1 MKNILLFSTGLS
13 PQVVT
18 ESLYYHTQISKIKIN
33 SIYII
38 TDSTGGKLLDN
49 LFKWYNQFLNEY
61 EIKYKI
67 NFTLNNIFILN
78 DKKNNPLKD
87 LKTID
92 DNDAAVTQIF
102 DIINDLSNI
111 ENSRLIV
118 SVAGGRKSMS
128 VIMGQGLQF
137 FGKEQDILTHVIVDD
152 DIVGCPDFYYPT
164 KDSNIIKFKN
174 HTIDTKK
181 IKIYLDEIPFI
192 RLRNILGTINP
203 SSTSS
208 LNSFVKTAQK
218 QIESKSQD
226 IQIKIK
232 NNEILINNKKIK
244 MPAKVKSIYILM
256 LNYFK
261 CNYKNSELISD
272 HISPDNIL
280 SKSLLKEYYQIY
292 SSLYNSN
299 NSFLE
304 QELQRIE
311 DNKKREYFFTLSWL
325 QETRSKINRL
335 LKDQLNPYEFALC
348 HIQSS
353 GKRFKIKYRIPLH
366 KNKINFL

>member
-18 ESLYYHTQISKIKIN
+18 ESLYYHTQLSKIKID

-38 TDSTGGKLLDN
+38 TDSTGAKLLDD
-49 LFKWYNQFLNEY
+49 LFKWYNKFLNEY
-61 EIKYKI
+61 EINYKI
-67 NFTLNNIFILN
+67 NFTWNNIFILK
-78 DKKNNPLKD
+78 DKRNNPLKD

-128 VIMGQGLQF
+128 VIVGQGLQF
-137 FGKEQDILTHVIVDD
+137 FGKKHDTLTHVIVDD
-152 DIVGCPDFYYPT
+152 DIVGCPNFYYPT

-174 HTIDTKK
+174 RSIDTKK

-203 SSTSS
+203 SSKSS
-208 LNSFVKTAQK
+208 LNSLVKTAQK

-226 IQIKIK
+226 IQIQIK
-232 NNEILINNKKIK
+232 NNEIVINNKKIK
-244 MPAKVKSIYILM
+244 MPAKVKSIYLLILG
-256 LNYFK
+256 YFK
-261 CNYKNSELISD
+261 GNYKNLISKND
-272 HISPDNIL
+272 YISPDNIL
-280 SKSLLKEYYQIY
+280 SKSFLNEYYQIY
-292 SSLYNSN
+292 SSLYKST
-299 NSFLE
+299 NSFVV
-304 QELQRIE
+304 QELERIE

-353 GKRFKIKYRIPLH
+353 GKRFEIKYRIPIH